1 MRTLRLTLA
10 GTVTLALLGGFAV
23 AAGAQSDEAA
33 SASEV
38 TMVTGERLAI
48 PMSEAKP
55 VSAGGYVRYP
65 QVVVTYS
72 WSDPRLPTEM
82 RFRMNGVAHHVFT
95 GTALLEDPVGHW
107 SGTWEAFIGEGGRVR
122 GLLRLTGFGAYDGL
136 IAVLHGTDEQCPFE
150 CMRYDGVIVEGDLPP
165 LPEAFEPA
173 R

>member
-1 MRTLRLTLA
+1 MRTLRLSPV
-10 GTVTLALLGGFAV
+10 GTVTLVPLSGFAIAV
-23 AAGAQSDEAA
+23 GAQSDEAA

-38 TMVTGERLAI
+38 TMVTGERLAT
-48 PMSEAKP
+48 PMAETEP
-55 VSAGGYVRYP
+55 VAEGGYVRYP

-82 RFRMNGVAHHVFT
+82 RFRMNGVADHVFT
-95 GTALLEDPVGHW
+95 GAGLLEGPDGHW

-150 CMRYDGVIVEGDLPP
+150 CMMYDGVIVEGDLPP

-173 R
+173 E